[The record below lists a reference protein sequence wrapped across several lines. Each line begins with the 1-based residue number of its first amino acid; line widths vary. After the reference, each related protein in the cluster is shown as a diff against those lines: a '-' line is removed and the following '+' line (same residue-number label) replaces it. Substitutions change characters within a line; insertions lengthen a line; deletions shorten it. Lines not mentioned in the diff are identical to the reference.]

1 MNGKTPKLALGAW
14 SWGTGNAGGDAVF
27 GNHFSEEDLK
37 PVFDKA
43 LECGLNLWDTAPV
56 YGDGSSE
63 KILGSFIRDIDRRD
77 IIISTKFTPHIAGNS
92 PNAAREMLEDSLK
105 RLNTD
110 HIDVYWIHNPNDVER
125 WTPMLIP
132 LAKDGLIKS
141 IGVSNHNLAEIKRVQ
156 EILGAEGLRLSAVQN
171 HYSLLHRSSERAGI
185 LRHCKENGI
194 TFYSYMVLEQGA
206 LTGKFDLDHPFPEG
220 SSRAKTYNGMLTE
233 IETLIAEMR
242 HIGERHSASPAQIAI
257 AWARSKG
264 TLPIIGV
271 TKVSQAEEAAKTAE
285 IVLADEE
292 ISAVEELAE
301 RTGVSTLRGWER
313 EM

>member
-171 HYSLLHRSSERAGI
+171 HYSLLHRSSESAGI

-292 ISAVEELAE
+292 ISAVEELAD

>member
-27 GNHFSEEDLK
+27 GNHLSAEDLK

-63 KILGSFIRDIDRRD
+63 TILGSFIRNIDRRD

-110 HIDVYWIHNPNDVER
+110 HIDVYWIHNPNAVER

-171 HYSLLHRSSERAGI
+171 HYSLLHRSSESAGI

-292 ISAVEELAE
+292 ISAVEELAD

>member
-92 PNAAREMLEDSLK
+92 PNAAREMLEGSLK

-285 IVLADEE
+285 IVLAVEE

>member
-27 GNHFSEEDLK
+27 GNHLSEEDLK

-43 LECGLNLWDTAPV
+43 LEWGLNLWDTAPV

-92 PNAAREMLEDSLK
+92 PNAAREMLEGSLK

-171 HYSLLHRSSERAGI
+171 HYSLLHRSSESAGI

-292 ISAVEELAE
+292 ISAVEELAD